1 MRGPLAG
8 ALDPGFRGMTRRGT
22 SRRDWGAPFSGAI
35 GRFQGVAR
43 QFSAAWRDPAVAGR
57 ASGCGRAGRAFDQ
70 TPFPIAGATALQP
83 PDGPCCLRAGAPPL
97 IAQKTGDC

>member
-1 MRGPLAG
+1 MLEGRPFPARMGLFKALRDNFPPPRGI
-8 ALDPGFRGMTRRGT
+8 RR
-22 SRRDWGAPFSGAI
+22 SVR
-35 GRFQGVAR
+35 
-43 QFSAAWRDPAVAGR
+43 
-57 ASGCGRAGRAFDQ
+57 SGCGRAGRAFDQ